1 MSKVLYALIMILV
14 FMASQAFSQIEV
26 KQFNAGWN
34 SANDVGWVQSLSDC
48 KTIGYTDIAKVTEA
62 QAKYKI
68 AVVPTIIIFKDGE
81 EAARFQADL
90 SFKMLATKED
100 VQEAIDDLLMSD
112 FSLCQEAQYKIVCLK
127 KLEDTFKKVILFL
140 SLVVVDVET

>member
-1 MSKVLYALIMILV
+1 MKKILFLLVISCNVAFGQIKV
-14 FMASQAFSQIEV
+14 E
-26 KQFNAGWN
+26 QFNAGWN
-34 SANDVGWVQSLSDC
+34 SANDIAWVQSLKDC
-48 KTIGYTDIAKVTEA
+48 KTIGYTDIAKDTEA

-81 EAARFQADL
+81 EALRFQADL

-112 FSLCQEAQYKIVCLK
+112 F
-127 KLEDTFKKVILFL
+127 
-140 SLVVVDVET
+140 